1 MAEKVLVC
9 VAWPYANGSLH
20 VGQIAGA
27 YLPGDIFARFQRLI
41 GNDVLMVSGSDEH
54 GTPITVRA
62 EQEGR
67 PPKEITD
74 HFHEE
79 FLESWR
85 QLGISFDLFTRTGT
99 DNHREVVHQLFL
111 KMYAEGYLTV
121 STMEAPYCAFD
132 ARFLPDRYVEGVCP
146 HCGFDGARGD
156 QCDNCGRP
164 LNAIELVKPRC
175 RFCGR
180 PPEIRET
187 RHFFLQLPKF
197 EAALKE
203 WVARQLHW
211 RPTVLNATRSFLD
224 QGLLPRPITR
234 DIDWGVTIPVD
245 GFEDK
250 RIYVWFEAC
259 TGYLSASIEWA
270 KLQGQPDLWKDWW
283 TGENHTYYFIGKD
296 NTFFHTIIWP
306 AMLMGHEDVNLPFD
320 VPANEYLTLENAK
333 VSTSRNWAIWVPE
346 FLKRYDPDPLR
357 YMLAAN
363 MPETRDADFTWE
375 EFIRRNNEELV
386 ATWGNLVHRTLTFA
400 VRNFDGKVPTA
411 ATDVSELVEERAGQ
425 TLATVREL
433 LGGCHFKEAL
443 RETMALAQYGN
454 RLLDER
460 APWRQIREDR
470 EATAATIYGLLTL
483 INALKVLTYAF
494 LPFSAQKLHGLLGYQ
509 DELLGHGWVVERLV
523 AGTPLPTPL
532 PLFAKL
538 DPAAE
543 SLAPTA
549 AE

>member
-1 MAEKVLVC
+1 MADKILVC

-27 YLPGDIFARFQRLI
+27 YLPADIFARFHRLL

-62 EQEGR
+62 EQEHR

-74 HFHEE
+74 HFHAE
-79 FLESWR
+79 FLESWKK
-85 QLGISFDLFTRTGT
+85 LGISFDIFTRTGT
-99 DNHREVVHQLFL
+99 DNHREVVHRLFL
-111 KMYAEGYLTV
+111 KLLGDGHITLG
-121 STMEAPYCAFD
+121 TMQTLYCTFD
-132 ARFLPDRYVEGVCP
+132 KRYLPDRYVEGTCP
-146 HCGFDGARGD
+146 HCGYEGARGD

-164 LNAIELVKPRC
+164 LDALDLIKPRC

-180 PPEIRET
+180 EPEVRST
-187 RHFFLQLPKF
+187 DHFFLQLPHF
-197 EAALKE
+197 EAPLRD
-203 WVARQLHW
+203 WVSQQKHW
-211 RPTVLNATRSFLD
+211 RPTVINPTLSFLES
-224 QGLLPRPITR
+224 GLQPRPITR
-234 DIDWGVTIPVD
+234 DIEWGVPIPVE
-245 GFEDK
+245 GYEDK

-270 KLQGQPDLWKDWW
+270 KAQGKPDLWQEWW
-283 TGENHTYYFIGKD
+283 TGPNHTHYFIGKD

-306 AMLMGHEDVNLPFD
+306 AMLMGRGGLNLPYD

-346 FLKRYDPDPLR
+346 FLQRYDPDPLR

-363 MPETRDADFTWE
+363 MPETRDADFTWK

-400 VRNFDGKVPTA
+400 VRNFEGAVPS
-411 ATDVSELVEERAGQ
+411 ATTEVTEVAEARARETQATIQ
-425 TLATVREL
+425 TL

-443 RETMALAQYGN
+443 REFMGLAQYGN

-460 APWRQIREDR
+460 APWRQIRTDR
-470 EATAATIYGLLTL
+470 EACADTIYGLLNL
-483 INALKVLTYAF
+483 INTIKVLSYPF
-494 LPFSAQKLHGLLGYQ
+494 LPFSAEKLHALLGYQ
-509 DELLGHGWVVERLV
+509 DALLSHGWNAERLV
-523 AGTPLPTPL
+523 AGTALPEPTPL
-532 PLFAKL
+532 FTKL
-538 DPAAE
+538 E
-543 SLAPTA
+543 T
-549 AE
+549 E

>member
-1 MAEKVLVC
+1 MPDKVLVC

-27 YLPGDIFARFQRLI
+27 YLPADIFARFHRLL

-62 EQEGR
+62 EQEHR
-67 PPKEITD
+67 SPKEITD
-74 HFHEE
+74 QFHAE
-79 FLESWR
+79 FLESWKK
-85 QLGISFDLFTRTGT
+85 LGISFNIFTRTGT
-99 DNHREVVHQLFL
+99 DNHREVVHGLFL
-111 KMYAEGYLTV
+111 KLLEDGHITKH
-121 STMEAPYCAFD
+121 TMQALYCTFD
-132 ARFLPDRYVEGVCP
+132 KRFLPDRYVEGTCP
-146 HCGFDGARGD
+146 HCGYENARGD

-164 LNAIELVKPRC
+164 LDALDLINPRC

-180 PPEIRET
+180 TPEVRDTE
-187 RHFFLQLPKF
+187 HFFLQLPHF
-197 EAALKE
+197 EAQLRD
-203 WVARQLHW
+203 WVSQQKHW
-211 RPTVLNATRSFLD
+211 RPTVQNSTMSFLES
-224 QGLLPRPITR
+224 GLQPRPITR
-234 DIDWGVTIPVD
+234 DIDWGVPIPVA
-245 GFEDK
+245 GYGDK

-270 KLQGQPDLWKDWW
+270 KTQGKPDLWRDWW
-283 TGENHTYYFIGKD
+283 TGPNHTYYFIGKD

-306 AMLMGHEDVNLPFD
+306 AMLLGRGGVNLPYD

-346 FLKRYDPDPLR
+346 FLQRYDADPLR

-400 VRNFDGKVPTA
+400 ARNFEGGVPEVVGTEVTQLA
-411 ATDVSELVEERAGQ
+411 EQRAKE
-425 TLATVREL
+425 TFLAVQAL

-443 RETMALAQYGN
+443 REFMGLAQFGN

-460 APWRQIREDR
+460 APWRQIKTDR
-470 EATAATIYGLLTL
+470 EATADTIYGLMNL
-483 INALKVLTYAF
+483 INAIKVLSYPF
-494 LPFSAQKLHGLLGYQ
+494 LPFSAEKLHGLLGYS
-509 DELLGHGWVVERLV
+509 DSILDHGWNIERLSP
-523 AGTPLPTPL
+523 GTRFPEPA
-532 PLFAKL
+532 PLFTKL
-538 DPAAE
+538 E
-543 SLAPTA
+543 T
-549 AE
+549 E

>member
-1 MAEKVLVC
+1 VADKILVC

-27 YLPGDIFARFQRLI
+27 YLPADIFARFHRLV

-62 EQEGR
+62 EQEHR

-74 HFHEE
+74 EFHAE
-79 FLESWR
+79 FLKSWK

-99 DNHREVVHQLFL
+99 DNHREVVHELFL
-111 KMYAEGYLTV
+111 KLLSDGHITLE
-121 STMEAPYCAFD
+121 TMQALYCTFD
-132 ARFLPDRYVEGVCP
+132 KRFLPDRYVEGICP
-146 HCGFDGARGD
+146 HCGYDGARGD

-164 LNAIELVKPRC
+164 LDALDLIKPRC

-180 PPEIRET
+180 QPEVRSTE
-187 RHFFLQLPKF
+187 HFFLQLPHF
-197 EAALKE
+197 EAPLRE
-203 WVARQLHW
+203 WVSQQKHW
-211 RPTVLNATRSFLD
+211 RPTVINPTLSFLES
-224 QGLLPRPITR
+224 GLQPRPITR
-234 DIDWGVTIPVD
+234 DIDWGVPIPVE
-245 GFEDK
+245 GYEDK

-270 KLQGQPDLWKDWW
+270 KAQGQPDRWKEWW
-283 TGENHTYYFIGKD
+283 TGPNHTYYFIGKD

-306 AMLMGHEDVNLPFD
+306 AMLMGRGDLSLPYD
-320 VPANEYLTLENAK
+320 VPANEYLTLESAK

-346 FLKRYDPDPLR
+346 FLQHYDPDPLR

-363 MPETRDADFTWE
+363 MPESRDADFTWE

-400 VRNFDGKVPTA
+400 VRNFDGAIPKIVGTEVTQLA
-411 ATDVSELVEERAGQ
+411 EARAKETFLSVQ
-425 TLATVREL
+425 TL

-443 RETMALAQYGN
+443 REFMGLAQYGN

-460 APWRQIREDR
+460 APWRQIRADR
-470 EATAATIYGLLTL
+470 EACADTIYGLLNL
-483 INALKVLTYAF
+483 INAIKVLSYPF
-494 LPFSAQKLHGLLGYQ
+494 LPFSAEKLHGLLGYA
-509 DELLGHGWVVERLV
+509 DTLVSHGWNMERL
-523 AGTPLPTPL
+523 APGTPLPEPG
-532 PLFAKL
+532 PLFTKL
-538 DPAAE
+538 EAE
-543 SLAPTA
+543 
-549 AE
+549 